1 MIIEAPEVTE
11 STSAPTIE
19 KPKEKDDEALEPT
32 SNEATWKNIIDV
44 IVHTTT
50 FEPTPINFAPPKVVT
65 KTEVKEMIGLAMD
78 KFAKKKMA
86 ENEEFRCTMQQA
98 IATQF
103 SSLGGSLIL
112 NLQQAQMR
120 LFNVVVAAPMPLP
133 PIQLQPPSFLKHFH
147 PTHSD
152 IPPPPNHPPPSQ
164 PSPPPLRIS
173 NNVLH
178 HFFHL

>member
-1 MIIEAPEVTE
+1 MSLRKPVVMIIEAPKVTE

-19 KPKEKDDEALEPT
+19 KPKEKNDEALEPT

-78 KFAKKKMA
+78 KFPKKKMA

-133 PIQLQPPSFLKHFH
+133 PIQLQPPVSVPSTLLT
-147 PTHSD
+147 PTHTQMLRLNPPRHTV
-152 IPPPPNHPPPSQ
+152 IPQTLPPYS
-164 PSPPPLRIS
+164 L
-173 NNVLH
+173 
-178 HFFHL
+178 

>member
-1 MIIEAPEVTE
+1 MCAPNQAVAYPPSLHISKATNILMVPNRCFPRLPLKYEGRKKGFEMGHESRKKKSICGSTLSLRKPVVMIIEAPKVTE

-19 KPKEKDDEALEPT
+19 KPKEKNDEALEPT

-78 KFAKKKMA
+78 KFPKKKMA

-103 SSLGGSLIL
+103 SSL
-112 NLQQAQMR
+112 
-120 LFNVVVAAPMPLP
+120 
-133 PIQLQPPSFLKHFH
+133 
-147 PTHSD
+147 
-152 IPPPPNHPPPSQ
+152 
-164 PSPPPLRIS
+164 
-173 NNVLH
+173 
-178 HFFHL
+178 